1 MLSFKEALSDEPL
14 KITTKKIN
22 FSLKKFTK
30 SRRRG
35 QGKTGEQCRDVACY
49 VWEMRKMGEIIK
61 NKGRMTVILHLL
73 GNSQSYQLF
82 DIIEKEP
89 LLGSV
94 VKALWW

>member
-1 MLSFKEALSDEPL
+1 M
-14 KITTKKIN
+14 
-22 FSLKKFTK
+22 
-30 SRRRG
+30 R
-35 QGKTGEQCRDVACY
+35 
-49 VWEMRKMGEIIK
+49 EMRELGEMREMREMGEMREIIK

-73 GNSQSYQLF
+73 GNSQSCQLF